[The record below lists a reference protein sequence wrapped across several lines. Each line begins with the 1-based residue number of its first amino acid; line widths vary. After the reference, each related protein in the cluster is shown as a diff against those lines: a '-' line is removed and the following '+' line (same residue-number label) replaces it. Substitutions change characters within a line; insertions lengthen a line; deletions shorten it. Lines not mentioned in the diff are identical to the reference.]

1 MAKSANVHI
10 IVGND
15 EALVRQRATETVTR
29 LVGPQPDDFA
39 FDVYEE
45 GESGPTPALGA
56 DAALSGRSEDGV
68 AQALQRTGRRVFQ
81 EFGCG

>member
-45 GESGPTPALGA
+45 GESGPTPELVWRAL
-56 DAALSGRSEDGV
+56 RSV
-68 AQALQRTGRRVFQ
+68 RTRSMPMVSNSR
-81 EFGCG
+81 